1 MRQTVRLDA
10 ESARLEFHCEI
21 DWHEDRRAL
30 KVRFPVAVHAPRA
43 TYEMQF
49 GVVERPTHYSTRRD
63 LAQFEVPGHRFADLS
78 EHGFG
83 VALLSAATYG
93 WSVHGGDMR
102 MTLLRSPRWPDPEA
116 DIGHHEL
123 AFAIQPHRG
132 GWQDAGVTAEAL
144 CFNAPLLLGEP
155 TGETRSWF
163 STDAPG
169 LFVDTVKRAEDGDEL
184 IVRLYEAHGG
194 ARHRPPARRRAVRRG
209 VVHQPPGGPPRPG
222 RGRGRRDRHP
232 LPPVRDRDARARC
245 ARLDSRTTR
254 RASRSACWSA
264 GRSHPKAALSR
275 RGCLAARS
283 P

>member
-10 ESARLEFHCEI
+10 ESGRLEFHCAI

-30 KVRFPVAVHAPRA
+30 KVRFPVAVHASRA

-93 WSVHGGDMR
+93 WSVHGTEMR
-102 MTLLRSPRWPDPEA
+102 MTLLRSPRWPDPDA
-116 DIGHHEL
+116 DVGHHEL
-123 AFAIQPHRG
+123 AFAIHPHRG
-132 GWQDAGVTAEAL
+132 GWQEAGVTAQAL
-144 CFNAPLLLGEP
+144 CFNAPLLLGERA
-155 TGETRSWF
+155 GEPRSWF

-169 LFVDTVKRAEDGDEL
+169 VLVDTVKRAEDGDEL

-194 ARHRPPARRRAVRRG
+194 RGTARLRVGVPFTEAWFTNLLEDRLAPAQVVGDEVVIAFRPFEIVTIALGPPA
-209 VVHQPPGGPPRPG
+209 
-222 RGRGRRDRHP
+222 
-232 LPPVRDRDARARC
+232 
-245 ARLDSRTTR
+245 
-254 RASRSACWSA
+254 
-264 GRSHPKAALSR
+264 
-275 RGCLAARS
+275 
-283 P
+283 

>member
-1 MRQTVRLDA
+1 MRQRVRLDA
-10 ESARLEFHCEI
+10 ESSRLEFHCAI
-21 DWHEDRRAL
+21 DWHEGRRAL

-63 LAQFEVPGHRFADLS
+63 LAQYEVPGHRFADLS

-93 WSVHGGDMR
+93 WSVHGQDMR

-116 DIGHHEL
+116 DIGHHDL
-123 AFAIQPHRG
+123 SFAICPHRG
-132 GWQDAGVTAEAL
+132 SWQEAGVTAEAL
-144 CFNAPLLLGEP
+144 RFNAPLLLGEP

-163 STDAPG
+163 STDTPG
-169 LFVDTVKRAEDGDEL
+169 LLIDTVKRAEDGDGL

-194 ARHRPPARRRAVRRG
+194 RGTGRVRVGVPFTEAWFANLLEDRLSAAEVDGEEVVIPFRPFEIITI
-209 VVHQPPGGPPRPG
+209 
-222 RGRGRRDRHP
+222 
-232 LPPVRDRDARARC
+232 L
-245 ARLDSRTTR
+245 
-254 RASRSACWSA
+254 
-264 GRSHPKAALSR
+264 
-275 RGCLAARS
+275 LAT